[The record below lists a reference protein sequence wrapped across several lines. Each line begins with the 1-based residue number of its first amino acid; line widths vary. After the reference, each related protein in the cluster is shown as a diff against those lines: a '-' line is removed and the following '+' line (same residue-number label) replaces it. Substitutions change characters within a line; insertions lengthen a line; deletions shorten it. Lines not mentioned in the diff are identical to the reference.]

1 MDWCNCW
8 SAAGVKAGAEQI
20 IQVVLVKGACRW
32 CLVDRWFQYQGLPI
46 CSAYF
51 HAVFVVP
58 WWCLRA
64 VSVVI
69 WAMLW
74 WCSGIG
80 VSAFLRVCCFGV
92 FIMRKHGE
100 EPSSCCVFFY
110 LIFGTDRSRDDVQQI
125 AVVCFSIWLL
135 VQTGQEMMC
144 SRMYVCCV
152 FIYLIWYRPVE
163 RWCAADCM
171 FLVVFTEHNYIS
183 RDVSLKLCTWIN

>member
-1 MDWCNCW
+1 MDWCNCS

-51 HAVFVVP
+51 HAVFVLGSP

-80 VSAFLRVCCFGV
+80 VSAFLSVCCFGV

-110 LIFGTDRSRDDVQQI
+110 LIFGTDQSRDDVQQI
-125 AVVCFSIWLL
+125 AVVCFSIWFGTD
-135 VQTGQEMMC
+135 Q
-144 SRMYVCCV
+144 
-152 FIYLIWYRPVE
+152 
-163 RWCAADCM
+163 
-171 FLVVFTEHNYIS
+171 S
-183 RDVSLKLCTWIN
+183 RDDAQQIVCFLWCSLSNAI